1 MNGRRVLIP
10 SALQS
15 YTGGAWVD
23 ASGDTLDAVLQDL
36 DGCFPGLRFRIVDEQ
51 DRIRPHLRVFVN
63 GRPLFDLNAPL
74 PPTEQVNFV
83 LALSGG

>member
-1 MNGRRVLIP
+1 MKVLIP

-15 YTGGAWVD
+15 YTGAPLVD
-23 ASGDTLDAVLQDL
+23 GSGETLGAVL
-36 DGCFPGLRFRIVDEQ
+36 DGLERRFPGLRFRIVDEQ
-51 DRIRPHLRVFVN
+51 ERIRPHLRVFVN

>member
-1 MNGRRVLIP
+1 MTVLIP

-15 YTGGAWVD
+15 YTGAPLVEG
-23 ASGDTLDAVLQDL
+23 SGETLGAVL
-36 DGCFPGLRFRIVDEQ
+36 DGLEQCFPGLRFRIVDEQ

-63 GRPLFDLNAPL
+63 GRPMFDLSAPL
-74 PPTEQVNFV
+74 PPTEQINFV

>member
-1 MNGRRVLIP
+1 MRVLIP

-15 YTGGAWVD
+15 YTGAPLVD
-23 ASGDTLDAVLQDL
+23 GSGETLGAVL
-36 DGCFPGLRFRIVDEQ
+36 DGLEARYPGLRFRIVDEQ
-51 DRIRPHLRVFVN
+51 ERIRPHLRVFVN

>member
-1 MNGRRVLIP
+1 MKVLIP

-15 YTGGAWVD
+15 YTGAALVD
-23 ASGDTLDAVLQDL
+23 GTGGTLGAVL
-36 DGCFPGLRFRIVDEQ
+36 DGMEAQYPGLRFRIVDEQ
-51 DRIRPHLRVFVN
+51 ERIRPHLRVFVN

-74 PPTEQVNFV
+74 PPTEQINFV

>member
-1 MNGRRVLIP
+1 MKVLIP

-15 YTGGAWVD
+15 YTGAPLVEG
-23 ASGDTLDAVLQDL
+23 SGDTLGAVL
-36 DGCFPGLRFRIVDEQ
+36 DGLEQRFPGLRFRIVDEQ
-51 DRIRPHLRVFVN
+51 ERIRPHLRVFVN

-74 PPTEQVNFV
+74 PPTVHVNFV

>member
-1 MNGRRVLIP
+1 MLIP

-15 YTGGAWVD
+15 YTGAPLVD
-23 ASGDTLDAVLQDL
+23 GSGETLGAVL
-36 DGCFPGLRFRIVDEQ
+36 DGLESRFPGLRFRIVDEQ
-51 DRIRPHLRVFVN
+51 ERIRPHLRVFVN

>member
-1 MNGRRVLIP
+1 MLIP

-15 YTGGAWVD
+15 YTGAPLVD
-23 ASGDTLDAVLQDL
+23 GSGDTLGAVL
-36 DGCFPGLRFRIVDEQ
+36 DGLEQRFPGLRFRIVDEQ
-51 DRIRPHLRVFVN
+51 ERIRPHLRVFVN
-63 GRPLFDLNAPL
+63 GRPVFDLNAPL

>member
-1 MNGRRVLIP
+1 MKVLIP

-15 YTGGAWVD
+15 YTGGAWVE
-23 ASGDTLDAVLQDL
+23 ASGETLEAVLREL
-36 DGCFPGLRFRIVDEQ
+36 DGRFPGLRFRIVDEQ

-63 GRPLFDLNAPL
+63 GRSMFDITAPL

>member
-1 MNGRRVLIP
+1 MRVLMP

-15 YTGGAWVD
+15 YTGAALVEGA
-23 ASGDTLDAVLQDL
+23 GDTLGAVL
-36 DGCFPGLRFRIVDEQ
+36 DGLEQRFPGLRFRIVDEQ
-51 DRIRPHLRVFVN
+51 ERIRPHLRVFVN
-63 GRPLFDLNAPL
+63 GRPMFDLSAPL

>member
-1 MNGRRVLIP
+1 MWVLIP

-15 YTGGAWVD
+15 YTGAALVD
-23 ASGDTLDAVLQDL
+23 ASGGTLGAVLDGL
-36 DGCFPGLRFRIVDEQ
+36 DQRFPGLRFRIVDEQ

-63 GRPLFDLNAPL
+63 GRPLFDLSAPL
-74 PPTEQVNFV
+74 PPTEQINFV

>member
-1 MNGRRVLIP
+1 VKVLIP

-15 YTGGAWVD
+15 YTGAALVDGA
-23 ASGDTLDAVLQDL
+23 GDTLGAVL
-36 DGCFPGLRFRIVDEQ
+36 DGLEQRFPGLRFRIVDEQ
-51 DRIRPHLRVFVN
+51 ERIRPHLRVFVN

>member
-1 MNGRRVLIP
+1 VKVMRVLIP

-15 YTGGAWVD
+15 YTGAPLVD
-23 ASGDTLDAVLQDL
+23 GSGETLGAVL
-36 DGCFPGLRFRIVDEQ
+36 DGLESRFPGLRFRIVDEQ
-51 DRIRPHLRVFVN
+51 ERIRPHLRVFVN

>member
-1 MNGRRVLIP
+1 MKVLIP

-15 YTGGAWVD
+15 YTGAALVD
-23 ASGDTLDAVLQDL
+23 GTGGTLGAVL
-36 DGCFPGLRFRIVDEQ
+36 DGMEARYPGLRFRIVDEQ
-51 DRIRPHLRVFVN
+51 ERIRPHLRVFVN

-74 PPTEQVNFV
+74 PPTEQINFV

>member
-1 MNGRRVLIP
+1 MKVLIP

-15 YTGGAWVD
+15 YTGAALVD
-23 ASGDTLDAVLQDL
+23 GTGGTLGAVL
-36 DGCFPGLRFRIVDEQ
+36 DGMEARYPGLRFRIVNEQ
-51 DRIRPHLRVFVN
+51 ERIRPHLRVFVN

-74 PPTEQVNFV
+74 PPTEQINFV

>member
-1 MNGRRVLIP
+1 MRVLIP

-15 YTGGAWVD
+15 YTSAPLVD
-23 ASGDTLDAVLQDL
+23 GSGETLGVVL
-36 DGCFPGLRFRIVDEQ
+36 DGLEARYPGLRFRIVDEQ
-51 DRIRPHLRVFVN
+51 ERIRPHLRVFVN

>member
-1 MNGRRVLIP
+1 MRVLIP

-15 YTGGAWVD
+15 YTGAPLVDGA
-23 ASGDTLDAVLQDL
+23 GETLGAVI
-36 DGCFPGLRFRIVDEQ
+36 DGLESRFPGLRFRIVDEQ

>member
-1 MNGRRVLIP
+1 MRVLIP

-15 YTGGAWVD
+15 YTGAPLVD
-23 ASGDTLDAVLQDL
+23 GSGDTLGAVL
-36 DGCFPGLRFRIVDEQ
+36 DGLEARYPGLRFRIVDEQ
-51 DRIRPHLRVFVN
+51 ERIRPHLRVFVN